1 MERWPNFFIIGAPR
15 SGTTLLHNY
24 LKQIP
29 GIFMSSVKEPSY
41 FAISINPKQKLTKP
55 IHDKK
60 KYLKLFEKA
69 KYDDAVGESTPS
81 YLWDP
86 QAAKLI
92 HQVVPDAKI
101 IMILRNPVERAY
113 SHYLQGIG
121 FGYETLPLQEAM
133 KKSLN
138 SPNDYSNRIT
148 AAGFYSEQ
156 VKRYLNIFK
165 KEQLKIFIFEEFI
178 QDLEKSLGE
187 ILDFLG
193 VHSEIPSSLKMVQ
206 NPVDISPGRFS
217 KFLIRNKALRTIVR
231 ELVPYERSL
240 EIRKIFSKK
249 TEKPPLSDDDKK
261 FLEDI
266 YRQDVKKLQQIL
278 SRNLPWPVAKN

>member
-178 QDLEKSLGE
+178 QDLEKSVGE

-231 ELVPYERSL
+231 ELVPFERSL

>member
-178 QDLEKSLGE
+178 QDLEKSVGE
-187 ILDFLG
+187 ILDFLV

-206 NPVDISPGRFS
+206 NPVDISLGRFS

>member
-178 QDLEKSLGE
+178 QDLEKSVGE

-249 TEKPPLSDDDKK
+249 TEKSPLSDDDKK